1 MRHAW
6 IIASWFLAACPGPAP
21 SKPKPELVVSG
32 PRLPEPKG
40 IDPAVKGA
48 AYLTAVAAQIQP
60 AWGQFLEDCRLRLP
74 NTHPLNQPSL
84 VAIAELSIART
95 GRLDVRI
102 ATGSGNGDFDTAV
115 FDVASDAGPL
125 PAPPSE
131 LISDDEVVHL
141 RWMFARDARQAGPA
155 TAQVVDVRLPLLA
168 VVERLLETKALER
181 AIARVTAAVGA
192 GVAAGDRESMLAAE
206 KVMVAVLREG
216 LYSANGAARRAAV
229 EAVAR
234 TNAGPLVA
242 DVHAM
247 AGPIQDL
254 DLRLAAIT
262 ASAQLRDPAVATTLA
277 TDLREDLASRP
288 RLALA
293 KVEALVA
300 LGRGVLAA
308 PAIRAELS
316 AGPSEAGLL
325 ALARVPDPEIAPKLA
340 GWMASSEPKT
350 RAAVCAALPGAAPQ
364 LAGRLIAKGLRDAD
378 ASVRAKCSDVAARA
392 TKDVAIAKRL
402 RELAKDRDLTVRSHA
417 IAALGVI
424 EPGHRLRS
432 VTDPSPAVRAAS
444 VVGAGEAELRVLA
457 TDRDPDVRATALA
470 ALGDR
475 APELAVAGASDLSAA
490 VRRAAIA
497 TLVDDQLLERLA
509 NDASPDVATAA
520 LVRLANRRGRAAITG
535 QLLAS
540 LGAAPSGAPARVRI
554 ALAWLLAR

>member
-1 MRHAW
+1 MRHGW
-6 IIASWFLAACPGPAP
+6 ILVSWMLAACPAPVPPA
-21 SKPKPELVVSG
+21 KPDLTASG
-32 PRLPEPKG
+32 PRLPEPKS
-40 IDPAVKGA
+40 IDPAVRGA

-74 NTHPLNQPSL
+74 ASHPLNQVGL
-84 VAIAELSIART
+84 VAIAEIAIARD

-115 FDVASDAGPL
+115 FDVASDAGPV
-125 PAPPSE
+125 PVPPTE

-141 RWMFARDARQAGPA
+141 RWTFARDARQAGPA
-155 TAQVVDVRLPLLA
+155 TAQVVDVKLPLLA
-168 VVERLLETKALER
+168 VVERLIEHTALDR
-181 AIARVTAAVGA
+181 AIARVAAVPD
-192 GVAAGDRESMLAAE
+192 DRDWLAATE
-206 KVMVAVLREG
+206 RVMVAVLREG
-216 LYSANGAARRAAV
+216 LSSSNGAARRAAV

-234 TNAGPLVA
+234 ANVGALVA
-242 DVHAM
+242 EVHAM

-254 DLRLAAIT
+254 DLRLTAIA
-262 ASAQLRDPAVATTLA
+262 ASAQLRDPAVAATLA
-277 TDLREDLASRP
+277 TDLREDLGSRP

-293 KVEALVA
+293 KLDALVA
-300 LGRGVLAA
+300 LGRGGMAA
-308 PAIRAELS
+308 SAIRAEVS
-316 AGPSEAGLL
+316 AGPSEIGLL
-325 ALARVPDPEIAPKLA
+325 ALARVPDPDVAPKLG
-340 GWMASSEPKT
+340 GWMRSSDPRT
-350 RAAVCAALPGAAPQ
+350 RAAVCAALPTAAPQ
-364 LAGRLIAKGLRDAD
+364 LAGTLIAKGLRDAD
-378 ASVRAKCSDVAARA
+378 ASVRAKCSDAAVRVTNSPA
-392 TKDVAIAKRL
+392 VVTRL

-424 EPGHRLRS
+424 EPGHRLRG

-444 VVGAGEAELRVLA
+444 VVGASEVDLRTLA
-457 TDRDPDVRATALA
+457 TDRDPDVRAAALT

-475 APELAVAGASDLSAA
+475 APELSIGGASDVSAA
-490 VRRAAIA
+490 VRRAVVA

-520 LVRLANRRGRAAITG
+520 LVRLVNRRGRAAITG